1 MLMCWNRENALYF
14 CLMHLKQIQL
24 INFKS
29 WSEGNFEFSPKL
41 NCFVG
46 LNGGGKTNLLDAI
59 HYLCLSKSY
68 FGNRDIRNI
77 KQGEDFF
84 LIEGEFERKG
94 ELEKLS
100 CALKKGSKKVLKR
113 NKKEYE
119 KLSEHIGLFPAVVIS
134 PYDRDLITDG
144 SETRRRFL
152 DNVISQGNSEYLF
165 HIMRYNKAL
174 QQRNSLLKFF
184 AANHKF
190 DAEALDLYDQQ
201 LIEHGIYVSQKR
213 QEFCE
218 QLQPRIEYYY
228 QFISNDAEL
237 ATMDYRSQFLEQDAA
252 EGLKANLE
260 RDRLLQY
267 SNWGVHRDDLKFK
280 LDAKSV
286 RDYGSQGQQKSYL
299 IALKLAQYEFIRDK
313 QGLVPIL
320 LLDDIFDKL
329 DEERVSKLVQLVHDE
344 DFGQIF
350 ITDTHIDR
358 TGDLVK
364 QIDPNAR
371 ILNVNDFN
379 GSESV

>member
-1 MLMCWNRENALYF
+1 
-14 CLMHLKQIQL
+14 MHLKHLQL

-29 WSEGNFEFSPKL
+29 WSEAEFDFSPKL

-68 FGNRDIRNI
+68 FGNRDNRNI
-77 KQGEDFF
+77 KQGSDFF
-84 LIEGEFERKG
+84 MLEGNFERKK
-94 ELEKLS
+94 EAEKIS
-100 CALKKGSKKVLKR
+100 CSLKKGAKKVLKR

-119 KLSEHIGLFPAVVIS
+119 KLADHIGLFPAVVIS
-134 PYDRDLITDG
+134 PYDRDLITD
-144 SETRRRFL
+144 SSDTRRRFL

-184 AANHKF
+184 AANHNF

-201 LIEHGIYVSQKR
+201 LIEHGTYVAQKR
-213 QEFCE
+213 AEFCD
-218 QLQPRIEYYY
+218 QLRPRIEFYYR
-228 QFISNDAEL
+228 FISSDQEAAEI
-237 ATMDYRSQFLEQDAA
+237 DYRSQFLNQDPAQ
-252 EGLKANLE
+252 GLRENLE
-260 RDRLLQY
+260 RDRVLQY
-267 SNWGVHRDDLKFK
+267 SAWGVHRDDLKFR
-280 LDAKSV
+280 LNDRSV

-299 IALKLAQYEFIRDK
+299 IALKLAQYEFIRE
-313 QGLVPIL
+313 QQTLVPIL

-329 DEERVSKLVQLVHDE
+329 DEERVAKLVKLVHDE

-358 TGDLVK
+358 TADLVK
-364 QIDPNAR
+364 QIDPDAR
-371 ILNVNDFN
+371 IINVNEFH
-379 GSESV
+379 GS